1 MRPLCL
7 VLLCAAIAAVL
18 LTAVIFAGNWL
29 GPRMVDREYD
39 PRPPVTPRPTTEP
52 SDAIESQRA
61 EADAARHDAA
71 VARVEWEELSGLL
84 YEK

>member
-1 MRPLCL
+1 MRTLRL

-18 LTAVIFAGNWL
+18 VAGNWL

-39 PRPPVTPRPTTEP
+39 PRPPVTPRPTVPDP
-52 SDAIESQRA
+52 SDAIEAQEARA
-61 EADAARHDAA
+61 DYARQDAA